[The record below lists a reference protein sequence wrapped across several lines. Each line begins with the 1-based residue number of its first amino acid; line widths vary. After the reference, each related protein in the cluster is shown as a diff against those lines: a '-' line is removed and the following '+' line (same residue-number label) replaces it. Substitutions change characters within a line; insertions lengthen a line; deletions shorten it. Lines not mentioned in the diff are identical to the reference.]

1 LHQNTRRDEK
11 YRKTLYYSISTKIKE
26 KETKMKESYVK
37 HLRLKIFLCVFCLG
51 LPLLAVSPV
60 VAGEQP
66 GVITAKDVFDFEFVN
81 DPQISPDGKR
91 IVYARGF
98 ADIMSDQ
105 WCSNLW
111 IINFD
116 GSEHR
121 PLTTGKTNDG
131 SPRWSPD
138 GKQIIYISTRDGSP
152 QVYKLKPDTG
162 QTQVLTNIK
171 TPPIGNL
178 AWSPDG
184 KHIGFS
190 AFVPSGQR
198 KIAEMPS
205 PPPGA
210 KWAKPAMVIDRLK
223 YRAAGIGYVSGYIHL
238 FVMPAEG
245 GIPRQISK
253 GNFNHLGNIAWTPDS
268 KYILMAVNRKDE
280 FEYYKNATEIYE
292 FKVADGMMRALTD
305 RKGPDST
312 PAVSPDG
319 KYIAYTGFN
328 DRFRSYQV
336 TKLYIMNRDGSN
348 KHVITKKLDRSVSNI
363 TWAVDSRGLYFTYCD
378 KGNTKLAYVTLKGK
392 VKVLT
397 GNLGDGIE
405 AYGHEGTRF
414 SIAAGHDNKSP
425 EDNNQKFLRGGPGGA
440 VFSKRVP
447 PGENFAIT
455 YTRPDISSTLAVGN
469 VNDPKVK
476 LLTSVNRDI
485 FAHKKF
491 GQVEE
496 IRYKSSFDG
505 RDIQGWII
513 KPPNFDPSKKYPLV
527 LEIHG
532 GPFANYGD
540 RFDLRKQLIAAS
552 GYVVLY
558 TNSRGSTGYGEEFA
572 NLIHHAYP
580 GNDFYD
586 LNSGVDAVI
595 AKGYIDE
602 NNLFVTGESGGG
614 TLTCWMIGKTN
625 RFKAAASLNPVINMY
640 SWVLTT
646 DMSVKSVKYYSP
658 GMPWDNVEHYEKRSV
673 LFVVKNVKTPTM
685 IMCGEK
691 DIRTPI
697 SETEQYYKALKL
709 LGVEAVLVRLPDE
722 PHGMSKRP
730 SHFISVTQHIIGWFA
745 PRRGD
750 L

>member
-1 LHQNTRRDEK
+1 
-11 YRKTLYYSISTKIKE
+11 
-26 KETKMKESYVK
+26 MKESYVK
-37 HLRLKIFLCVFCLG
+37 HLRLKVFLCVFCLG
-51 LPLLAVSPV
+51 LPFFTVSPA

-66 GVITAKDVFDFEFVN
+66 GVITAKDVFDFEFIS
-81 DPQISPDGKR
+81 DPQISPNGKK
-91 IVYARGF
+91 IVYVRGF
-98 ADIMSDQ
+98 ADIMSDR
-105 WCSNLW
+105 WCYNLW
-111 IINFD
+111 TINFD
-116 GSEHR
+116 GSRNR
-121 PLTTGKTNDG
+121 PLTTGKYND
-131 SPRWSPD
+131 SSARWSPD

-152 QVYKLKPDTG
+152 QVYKLWPDTG
-162 QTQVLTNIK
+162 QTQILTNIQ

-184 KHIGFS
+184 KNIVFS

-198 KIAEMPS
+198 RIADLPS

-245 GIPRQISK
+245 GTPRQISK

-280 FEYYKNATEIYE
+280 LEYDKNATEIYE
-292 FKVADGMMRALTD
+292 FNVADGTMRALTD
-305 RKGPDST
+305 RKGPDCT

-319 KYIAYTGFN
+319 KYIAYTGFD
-328 DRFRSYQV
+328 DRFRAYQV
-336 TKLYIMNRDGSN
+336 TKLYIMDRDGSD
-348 KHVITKKLDRSVSNI
+348 KHSITKKLDRSVSNI
-363 TWAVDSRGLYFTYCD
+363 TWAADSRGLYFTYCD
-378 KGNTKLAYVTLKGK
+378 KGNTKLAYVTLKGE

-405 AYGHEGTRF
+405 AYGHAGTEF
-414 SIAAGHDNKSP
+414 SIAANG
-425 EDNNQKFLRGGPGGA
+425 
-440 VFSKRVP
+440 
-447 PGENFAIT
+447 NFAIT

-476 LLTSVNRDI
+476 PLTSVNRDI

-505 RDIQGWII
+505 RDIQGWIV
-513 KPPNFDPSKKYPLV
+513 KPPDFDPSKKYPLV

-540 RFDLRKQLIAAS
+540 RFDLRKQLIASS

-558 TNSRGSTGYGEEFA
+558 TNPRGSTSYGEEFA

-625 RFKAAASLNPVINMY
+625 RFKAAASLNPATNLY

-646 DMSVKSVKYYSP
+646 DMSVKAVKYWLP

-673 LFVVKNVKTPTM
+673 LSVVKNVKTPAM
-685 IMCGEK
+685 LMCGEK
-691 DIRTPI
+691 DFRTPI
-697 SETEQYYKALKL
+697 SEAEQYYKALKL
-709 LGVEAVLVRLPDE
+709 LGVEAVLVRLPGE
-722 PHGMSKRP
+722 PHGMSQHP
-730 SHFISVTQHIIGWFA
+730 SHFISVTQHIIGWF
-745 PRRGD
+745 D
-750 L
+750 LCLRKPSGGQEPF